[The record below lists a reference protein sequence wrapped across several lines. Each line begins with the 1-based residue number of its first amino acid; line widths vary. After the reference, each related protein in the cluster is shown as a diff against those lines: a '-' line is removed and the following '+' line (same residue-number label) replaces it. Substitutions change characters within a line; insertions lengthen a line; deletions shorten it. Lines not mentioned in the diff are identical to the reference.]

1 MRFNQGRPYP
11 CLAITGQGFF
21 FAGRG
26 LEIFPEGS
34 PNEKKEPRS
43 TPRLPV
49 LTGTP
54 GGIRTPDPRL
64 RRPLLYP
71 TELLARGFFRGHCI
85 PGEQEKGKGQGCA
98 QPCPGENG
106 AGFSSDMS
114 APAHGSQTSQAG
126 GEEEQG
132 GGFGDWIDIVRVSFE
147 GQF

>member
-26 LEIFPEGS
+26 LELFPKGS
-34 PNEKKEPRS
+34 PNEKKEPRPA
-43 TPRLPV
+43 PRLPV
-49 LTGTP
+49 FTGTP

-85 PGEQEKGKGQGCA
+85 PGEQEKGKGQGCS
-98 QPCPGENG
+98 QPRPEENG
-106 AGFSSDMS
+106 AGFFLRYADAVPRQPDRPSRWRK
-114 APAHGSQTSQAG
+114 GAG
-126 GEEEQG
+126 
-132 GGFGDWIDIVRVSFE
+132 WRVR
-147 GQF
+147 GRD